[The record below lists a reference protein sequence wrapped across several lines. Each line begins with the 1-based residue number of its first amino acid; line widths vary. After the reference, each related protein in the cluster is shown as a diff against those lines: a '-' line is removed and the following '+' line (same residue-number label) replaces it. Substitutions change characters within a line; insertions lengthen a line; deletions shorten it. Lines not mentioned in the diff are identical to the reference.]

1 MECSLMCAL
10 HENILNVIYFGEDSD
25 IFYQSKNLLGKVK
38 IINKGVKNFKK
49 SLLIIMVYLS

>member
-1 MECSLMCAL
+1 MCAL